1 MVTNDKAV
9 NKSIVKY
16 LDTSKSIIMTIGEIL
31 DDTFERDE
39 ENVKSSTVDQVQD
52 EENLKSS
59 SAGYNERLITEAEVN
74 NYENE
79 VKGMMIWD
87 MDDDSDGFVRAD
99 EEIMITPSTTE
110 KHVSV
115 NYQNVLN
122 QQQFDSV
129 EKPLKRVSKLS
140 KLESLFVGSMFD
152 SGNKSEYQKSN
163 SFIVPKIELSLIKDN
178 QNTGRPMEYQPDAFE

>member
-1 MVTNDKAV
+1 
-9 NKSIVKY
+9 
-16 LDTSKSIIMTIGEIL
+16 
-31 DDTFERDE
+31 
-39 ENVKSSTVDQVQD
+39 
-52 EENLKSS
+52 
-59 SAGYNERLITEAEVN
+59 
-74 NYENE
+74 
-79 VKGMMIWD
+79 MMIWD

>member
-16 LDTSKSIIMTIGEIL
+16 LDTSKSIIITIGEIL